1 MVASEIST
9 DTYTTTATT
18 ETSDK
23 KNSSLLSPIEES
35 DSVERNAP
43 KMVSV
48 KFMVYVS
55 LQIIYFPQLMMFL
68 CSLCWR
74 DVAEF
79 EAPDYVMF

>member
-1 MVASEIST
+1 MVDSESST

-18 ETSDK
+18 ETSGK
-23 KNSSLLSPIEES
+23 KKSSLLSPIEES

-55 LQIIYFPQLMMFL
+55 IQIIYFPTTNHVPLL
-68 CSLCWR
+68 ALLAGR
-74 DVAEF
+74 GRV
-79 EAPDYVMF
+79 